1 MAEEKAFRSD
11 AIKKGARRASHR
23 SLLYALGLTP
33 EEMDRPF
40 IGVVNPF
47 NEIVPGHIHLRGL
60 TDAVKEGIRMAGGVP
75 FEFPTIAVCD
85 GLAMNHEGMKYSLV
99 SRESI
104 ADSVEIMLMAH
115 RFDGVVFL
123 PSCDKVVPGMLM
135 AAARM
140 DIPSV
145 FVSGGPMLA
154 GSSRTDAG
162 ETRRIGLSDLFE
174 AVGANAAG
182 CMSDAELT
190 GMEMSACPTCGSCA
204 GMYTAN
210 TMNCLVEALG
220 LGLPGNGTIPAVYSA
235 RRRLARQAGMRIMD
249 LVAGGVTARRI
260 LNAASLTNA
269 LRVDMALGGSTN
281 SVLHLLAIAR
291 EADAPVTL
299 AEVGRISD
307 TTPQLCKLNPAGP
320 DFIQDLDAVGGI
332 AAVMAELAKAG
343 KIDLAAKSVDGTIG
357 QRIAAYKGADGKV
370 IRSVD
375 APVNV
380 DGGLAVLM
388 GTLAPHGAVVKKG
401 AVLPEMLVHEG
412 PARVFDSEEQAS
424 EAIFAERIVEG
435 DVVVIRFEGPRGGP
449 GMREMLTPTSAL
461 AGMGL
466 DKSVALVTDGR
477 FSGATR
483 GSAVGHAAPEAAE
496 GGPLAYVLE
505 GDRIRIDIPARRIDL
520 LVSAEVLSARAP
532 ARMPDR
538 RLKGVLARY
547 ASLAGS
553 AADGAVMRQ
562 PGKECQP

>member
-1 MAEEKAFRSD
+1 
-11 AIKKGARRASHR
+11 
-23 SLLYALGLTP
+23 
-33 EEMDRPF
+33 
-40 IGVVNPF
+40 
-47 NEIVPGHIHLRGL
+47 
-60 TDAVKEGIRMAGGVP
+60 
-75 FEFPTIAVCD
+75 
-85 GLAMNHEGMKYSLV
+85 
-99 SRESI
+99 
-104 ADSVEIMLMAH
+104 
-115 RFDGVVFL
+115 
-123 PSCDKVVPGMLM
+123 
-135 AAARM
+135 
-140 DIPSV
+140 
-145 FVSGGPMLA
+145 
-154 GSSRTDAG
+154 
-162 ETRRIGLSDLFE
+162 
-174 AVGANAAG
+174 
-182 CMSDAELT
+182 
-190 GMEMSACPTCGSCA
+190 
-204 GMYTAN
+204 MYTAN

-249 LVAGGVTARRI
+249 LVAEGVTARQI
-260 LNAASLTNA
+260 LNTASLTNA

-307 TTPQLCKLNPAGP
+307 STPQLCKLNPAGP

-357 QRIAAYKGADGKV
+357 KRIAAYKGADGKV

-388 GTLAPHGAVVKKG
+388 GSLAPHGAVVKKG

-483 GSAVGHAAPEAAE
+483 GSAVGHAAPEASE